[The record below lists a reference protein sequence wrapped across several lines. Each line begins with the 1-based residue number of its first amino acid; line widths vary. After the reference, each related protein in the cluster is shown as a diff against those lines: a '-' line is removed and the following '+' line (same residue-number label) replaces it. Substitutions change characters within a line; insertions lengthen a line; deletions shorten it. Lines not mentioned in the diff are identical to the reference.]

1 MKADGTIVDCLKT
14 LKKDNTG
21 YHLKHLFIGSE
32 GTLGIVTK
40 VAIHCPVL
48 PKAINVAYFG
58 KYVRYLITF
67 YINEHN
73 NNMLTFLFYLR
84 IQSA

>member
-1 MKADGTIVDCLKT
+1 MKADGTIIDCLRT

-32 GTLGIVTK
+32 GTLGLVTK

-48 PKAINVAYFG
+48 PNAVNLGFFG
-58 KYVRYLITF
+58 KKVMFIRNDDL
-67 YINEHN
+67 
-73 NNMLTFLFYLR
+73 
-84 IQSA
+84 SAVIKLLVL